1 MTDGRTEKTARGTTI
16 PCGSNGPRVKIN
28 FAFRDLKYVKG
39 FPVWSRQLQHIREYF
54 NSFVECVFFYYAN
67 ISHFHL
73 ILFSYSLWSPYS
85 YWAHAWKESIS
96 MCTLYI
102 TSVILYIYH
111 IVVSMSWFTS
121 SIKWN
126 ICLLV
131 WKQLS
136 CQCCFVNNE
145 DGVLPINTVPMITSS
160 NGNIFRV
167 TGPLCGEFIGHRWI
181 PLTKAIVA
189 ELRYFLWFVPEQM
202 VE

>member
-1 MTDGRTEKTARGTTI
+1 M
-16 PCGSNGPRVKIN
+16 
-28 FAFRDLKYVKG
+28 KG

-54 NSFVECVFFYYAN
+54 NSFVVYFFIMPTFL
-67 ISHFHL
+67 ISNWSF
-73 ILFSYSLWSPYS
+73 FSYSLGSPYS

-102 TSVILYIYH
+102 TSVIVYIYH

-136 CQCCFVNNE
+136 CQCCFVNSE

-181 PLTKAIVA
+181 PLTKAIGA

-202 VE
+202 GE